1 MKYAKV
7 IINILNN
14 STYLG
19 FHKNVTISIPRINI
33 GAISVSL
40 SLREKIKDISFG
52 ENFHITRTFG
62 DSIIL
67 VADELRIPYIPQS
80 TQQSG
85 MVETGFGTTTYTM
98 SSRYVNDFIQKIVR
112 SLYYWDKRC
121 QRSVRV
127 TIKEKEDLPLE
138 IVYNGNKIS
147 IALEQMITF
156 ANFIKNN

>member
-7 IINILNN
+7 IINISNHG
-14 STYLG
+14 TFWG
-19 FHKNVTISIPRINI
+19 QKNIEISIPRINA
-33 GAISVSL
+33 GATQVSL
-40 SLREKIKDISFG
+40 SLREKIKGISFG

-62 DSIIL
+62 ESIRV
-67 VADELRIPYIPQS
+67 VADELRIPYISQS
-80 TQQSG
+80 TQQPG

-98 SSRYVNDFIQKIVR
+98 SSRCVNDFVQKIVK

-127 TIKEKEDLPLE
+127 TVKEKEDLPLE

-147 IALEQMITF
+147 IVLEQMITF
-156 ANFIKNN
+156 ADFIKNN